1 MDILVVLRDLA
12 INFFYDLPEGL
23 TSYILRVGLLLAL
36 SSGVLFFAWMYMPW
50 RTVLSQVC
58 LVLVTIT
65 ASLYTPIEKCRE
77 IGAEFLT
84 FTALISICC
93 MVFLP
98 GKLAFCL
105 TPRLGDQLRLKKI
118 IVYAIWGGLV
128 LQLMTGR

>member
-12 INFFYDLPEGL
+12 INFFFDLPEGL

-50 RTVLSQVC
+50 RTVLSQLC

-65 ASLYTPIEKCRE
+65 ISLYAPVEVCRE
-77 IGAEFLT
+77 ISKEFLT
-84 FTALISICC
+84 FAVLIALSC

-105 TPRLGDQLRLKKI
+105 TPRLGDQQRLKKL